1 VAPSSQRLD
10 PLEKSSIVVRTVVNI
25 IPPRTRYGLTT
36 TGRGLKMLLESIGK
50 RPVTRRW
57 RFDHASK
64 HPRSASVCLGLPR
77 SASVCLGLPRSA
89 SVCLGR
95 YTGLIL

>member
-57 RFDHASK
+57 RFDHASE
-64 HPRSASVCLGLPR
+64 HCRLHLGVPRSASEDTQG
-77 SASVCLGLPRSA
+77 SS
-89 SVCLGR
+89 
-95 YTGLIL
+95 